1 MKSLY
6 HNIAHIVTAVII
18 GLLLSTLLQQC
29 STIKELQS
37 EIDST
42 PMVTEKIIRDTVYI
56 DKPMIKWK
64 TKHDTTNNVIY
75 DTIYQNDTVVI
86 TKEKII
92 TLDTFSVNET
102 YQDTALSATISI
114 QGRGVYENTFIDS
127 ITLDYSYKKTEI
139 TKYCPWWRRLFGC
152 CK

>member
-6 HNIAHIVTAVII
+6 HNITHIVTAVII

-29 STIKELQS
+29 STIKALQA

-42 PMVTEKIIRDTVYI
+42 PMYTEKIIRDTVYI
-56 DKPMIKWK
+56 DKPIIQWK
-64 TKHDTTNNVIY
+64 TRRDTTNNVIY
-75 DTIYQNDTVVI
+75 DTVYHNDTITI

-92 TLDTFSVNET
+92 TLDTFSVNER

-152 CK
+152 CD